1 MIRRDKRLVPL
12 NELAGNAERSQAMN
26 MAEAERRLAE
36 AEKRLEDL
44 VRYRLEY
51 EQSFVVRASGGVEV
65 QRLREHQVFIA
76 RLGEAARAQ
85 QQVILQLRN
94 ECDCARLH
102 WREAATHKKVV
113 GKVIE
118 RAQDEE
124 RRELDRRTQNEVDE
138 RAARAR
144 VPQ

>member
-1 MIRRDKRLVPL
+1 M
-12 NELAGNAERSQAMN
+12 
-26 MAEAERRLAE
+26 
-36 AEKRLEDL
+36 
-44 VRYRLEY
+44 
-51 EQSFVVRASGGVEV
+51 
-65 QRLREHQVFIA
+65 FIA

-94 ECDCARLH
+94 ECDSARLH

-138 RAARAR
+138 RAARTR

>member
-1 MIRRDKRLVPL
+1 MIRRDKRLEPL
-12 NELAGNAERSQAMN
+12 NELAGNAERSQAMH
-26 MAEAERRLAE
+26 MVEAERRLAE

-51 EQSFVVRASGGVEV
+51 EQSFVARATGGAEV

-85 QQVILQLRN
+85 NQVVVQLRA
-94 ECDCARLH
+94 ECDAARLH

-113 GKVIE
+113 GKVME
-118 RAQDEE
+118 RAQAEE
-124 RRELDRRTQNEVDE
+124 RRESDRRAQTETDE
-138 RAARAR
+138 RASRAR

>member
-1 MIRRDKRLVPL
+1 MIRRDKRLEPL
-12 NELAGNAERSQAMN
+12 NELAGNAERSHAMN
-26 MAEAERRLAE
+26 MVEAERRLAE

-51 EQSFVVRASGGVEV
+51 EQSFVARASGGVEV

-85 QQVILQLRN
+85 QQVIAQLRN
-94 ECDCARLH
+94 ECESARLH

-113 GKVIE
+113 GKVME
-118 RAQDEE
+118 RAQADE
-124 RRELDRRTQNEVDE
+124 RRELDRRAQSETDE
-138 RAARAR
+138 RATRAR

>member
-12 NELAGNAERSQAMN
+12 NELAGNAERSQALK
-26 MAEAERRLAE
+26 MAEAERRLDE

-51 EQSFVVRASGGVEV
+51 EQSFVARASGGVEV

-94 ECDCARLH
+94 ESESARLH

-124 RRELDRRTQNEVDE
+124 RRELDRRLQKEVDE
-138 RAARAR
+138 RAARTRA
-144 VPQ
+144 PQ

>member
-94 ECDCARLH
+94 ESDSARLH

-138 RAARAR
+138 RAARTR

>member
-1 MIRRDKRLVPL
+1 MIRRDKRWEPL
-12 NELAGNAERSQAMN
+12 NALAGSAERSQAARMVESERKLG
-26 MAEAERRLAE
+26 EAEQRLQ
-36 AEKRLEDL
+36 DL

-51 EQSFVVRASGGVEV
+51 EQSFAARARAGADMRG
-65 QRLREHQVFIA
+65 LREHQVFIA

-85 QQVILQLRN
+85 QQLIAQLRG
-94 ECDCARLH
+94 ECEATRLG

-113 GKVIE
+113 GKVME
-118 RAQDEE
+118 KARAEDLLDQD
-124 RRELDRRTQNEVDE
+124 RAAQHEVDE